1 MFEKTTVHQL
11 HLVELVELV
20 AEPETCMAHIY
31 VYVCMCIYIYIMSY
45 FQVNHGQYLVGGP

>member
-31 VYVCMCIYIYIMSY
+31 VYVCMCIYIYNVILS
-45 FQVNHGQYLVGGP
+45 G